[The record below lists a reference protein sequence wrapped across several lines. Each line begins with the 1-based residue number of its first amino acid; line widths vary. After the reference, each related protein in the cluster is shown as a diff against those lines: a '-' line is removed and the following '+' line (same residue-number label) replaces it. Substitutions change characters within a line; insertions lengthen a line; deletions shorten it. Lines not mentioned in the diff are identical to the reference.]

1 MGKPYSEELGKLPE
15 TYAWASRAPIG
26 NLSEFVGR
34 RAQAPMYAVGSGGSF
49 TSATF
54 AAALHQR
61 GGSMSKCVTPL
72 EFVWSPRLD
81 ERASALIVTAGGSNK
96 DILASFDKASSALSE
111 TGIVCTSTEN
121 ELIRRASGKAFVH
134 ARQPP
139 SGKDGFLATNSLIT
153 AMVWLARAYAEA
165 LSLPCELPEFER
177 LAPPADFEKARR
189 ARTLLVLHDYWGKSA
204 AADAE
209 SKLSEAGLANVQLA
223 DYRNFAHGRHN
234 WLDKAGDETCVA
246 AMITPECG
254 RLAARTLELLP
265 DGVPVVKM
273 STEFDGPVA
282 AIDLTLQVFRLVGFF
297 GALRG
302 IDPGR
307 PGVADFGRKLYD
319 LGMDA
324 GD

>member
-1 MGKPYSEELGKLPE
+1 
-15 TYAWASRAPIG
+15 
-26 NLSEFVGR
+26 
-34 RAQAPMYAVGSGGSF
+34 
-49 TSATF
+49 
-54 AAALHQR
+54 
-61 GGSMSKCVTPL
+61 
-72 EFVWSPRLD
+72 
-81 ERASALIVTAGGSNK
+81 
-96 DILASFDKASSALSE
+96 
-111 TGIVCTSTEN
+111 
-121 ELIRRASGKAFVH
+121 
-134 ARQPP
+134 
-139 SGKDGFLATNSLIT
+139 
-153 AMVWLARAYAEA
+153 MVWLARAYAEA
-165 LSLPCELPEFER
+165 LSLPCELPEFGR

-246 AMITPECG
+246 ALITPECG
-254 RLAARTLELLP
+254 RLAARTLGLLP
-265 DGVPVVKM
+265 DGVPVLEM

-282 AIDLTLQVFRLVGFF
+282 AMDLVLQVFRLVGFF
-297 GALRG
+297 GVLRG